1 MSTKKALALVLAV
14 LTLLGVAGAAMA
26 APKAVIIGAGS
37 SISVGG
43 STPTGNVPSGSGTQ
57 ASSAQQGTIANCQS
71 WVSLRKGASSTSTRL
86 ARLDKGASVTVLGT
100 SGNYYKI
107 SYNGQEGYVS
117 KQYVQLS
124 SGGAGSSSGSASIG
138 GNTQTSTQQ
147 GTIANCDEWVSLR
160 KSASSTSTRLAKLN
174 KGTAVT
180 ILATNG
186 SYYKV
191 SCNGQ
196 EGYVM
201 QQYVQLSS
209 GSSSNGT
216 SSGSS
221 SSGISGGTS
230 SGSSG
235 ISTGGS
241 TSSGSS
247 GISGNGVTVSGN
259 GISVGGSTSSSGSSS
274 NTQTSTQQG
283 TIANCDEWVSLRKSA
298 SSSASRIARLDKG
311 ASVTILGTSGSYY
324 KVSYNG
330 QEGYVSK
337 QYVQLSSGG
346 TGSSSGNNT
355 SSGNVSAPDTSDS
368 ETVGAQ
374 RYARFTGGS
383 ADRWGTI
390 RVDGTSINTYIY
402 CNALDSKGNFRYNEL
417 NGDNSYIYAMSYYD
431 DPIAVIT
438 GHNKRVSQTGLH
450 QLHHVQNAWLGK
462 SKCDYTKR
470 CSADCSGCKTSIFN
484 INYNGSS
491 RWQLVCFYEIDK
503 STVSSS
509 STRKQIMYVNCFN
522 ATITGSL
529 KQQWLNNQF
538 AYATSAY
545 RGMKVSNATS
555 SDKLMI
561 IMTCADSSGDSYQRL
576 YMVLKAV
583 D

>member
-1 MSTKKALALVLAV
+1 
-14 LTLLGVAGAAMA
+14 MA
-26 APKAVIIGAGS
+26 ALDVA
-37 SISVGG
+37 
-43 STPTGNVPSGSGTQ
+43 TQ
-57 ASSAQQGTIANCQS
+57 AA
-71 WVSLRKGASSTSTRL
+71 RASSTL
-86 ARLDKGASVTVLGT
+86 MPPAAMV
-100 SGNYYKI
+100 
-107 SYNGQEGYVS
+107 
-117 KQYVQLS
+117 
-124 SGGAGSSSGSASIG
+124 A
-138 GNTQTSTQQ
+138 
-147 GTIANCDEWVSLR
+147 
-160 KSASSTSTRLAKLN
+160 
-174 KGTAVT
+174 
-180 ILATNG
+180 
-186 SYYKV
+186 
-191 SCNGQ
+191 
-196 EGYVM
+196 
-201 QQYVQLSS
+201 
-209 GSSSNGT
+209 
-216 SSGSS
+216 
-221 SSGISGGTS
+221 
-230 SGSSG
+230 
-235 ISTGGS
+235 
-241 TSSGSS
+241 
-247 GISGNGVTVSGN
+247 
-259 GISVGGSTSSSGSSS
+259 
-274 NTQTSTQQG
+274 
-283 TIANCDEWVSLRKSA
+283 A

-355 SSGNVSAPDTSDS
+355 SSGNVSAPDSSDS
-368 ETVGAQ
+368 ETVGTQ

-491 RWQLVCFYEIDK
+491 RWQLVCFYEIDQ